1 MPVLGSV
8 ADLNIS
14 EPGVCLVSSSEARK
28 AVAELKGAHPLAI
41 LSPANIENRGQ
52 ELHVLVEDASGRCVI
67 RRRFLLQLGVGDVT
81 YMDGKPKKTFKPD
94 SIKVV
99 LSFTKHHTDAETL
112 AFASKQPRESIKK
125 WLELRAKI
133 SFLDINNPTRPA
145 GTTDSLQAIVYM
157 SAISLIPALRASGLD
172 GVFVRPFIES
182 DQDRLLY
189 RAAPL
194 PIGVSL
200 ETSVRQAAF
209 FGEKAY
215 GVVPYARGFGIRVKA
230 ADFQEILTQIQP
242 ENSEQFFGKRWEISG
257 LPLAMGKESLQ
268 DFLSGWPVTPLHTF
282 RHGFRRTWIVRSAA
296 NPVEN
301 IIAHDWGVAVIKDA
315 VAKRHTVATERFQ
328 APPRAASSFVRE
340 QATNYPKSWVGVV
353 SGAQNQKTE
362 AIPKRVSADGAVA
375 ASTISSSPVV
385 APIRAPPAGP
395 ASVAHPVVQ
404 SSLPVVNPTDLANLM
419 AASIEAALRP
429 LRERLEA
436 TIIPMQRTIE
446 SLQAEF
452 VAMREDSAAG
462 DDAMLDAT
470 ASETALAKRVNDT
483 DRAQTRATRLKI
495 TSGL

>member
-1 MPVLGSV
+1 MGDFWLT
-8 ADLNIS
+8 
-14 EPGVCLVSSSEARK
+14 ARNGQG
-28 AVAELKGAHPLAI
+28 E
-41 LSPANIENRGQ
+41 SPR
-52 ELHVLVEDASGRCVI
+52 
-67 RRRFLLQLGVGDVT
+67 
-81 YMDGKPKKTFKPD
+81 
-94 SIKVV
+94 
-99 LSFTKHHTDAETL
+99 
-112 AFASKQPRESIKK
+112 
-125 WLELRAKI
+125 
-133 SFLDINNPTRPA
+133 
-145 GTTDSLQAIVYM
+145 
-157 SAISLIPALRASGLD
+157 
-172 GVFVRPFIES
+172 
-182 DQDRLLY
+182 
-189 RAAPL
+189 
-194 PIGVSL
+194 
-200 ETSVRQAAF
+200 
-209 FGEKAY
+209 
-215 GVVPYARGFGIRVKA
+215 
-230 ADFQEILTQIQP
+230 
-242 ENSEQFFGKRWEISG
+242 
-257 LPLAMGKESLQ
+257 
-268 DFLSGWPVTPLHTF
+268 FLSGWPVTPLHTF

-296 NPVEN
+296 DPVEN
-301 IIAHDWGVAVIKDA
+301 IIAHDFGVAVIKDA

-340 QATNYPKSWVGVV
+340 QATNYQKSWVGVV
-353 SGAQNQKTE
+353 SGAPTQKTE

-385 APIRAPPAGP
+385 APRAPPAGP

-419 AASIEAALRP
+419 AARIEAALRP

>member
-1 MPVLGSV
+1 M
-8 ADLNIS
+8 
-14 EPGVCLVSSSEARK
+14 
-28 AVAELKGAHPLAI
+28 
-41 LSPANIENRGQ
+41 
-52 ELHVLVEDASGRCVI
+52 
-67 RRRFLLQLGVGDVT
+67 
-81 YMDGKPKKTFKPD
+81 
-94 SIKVV
+94 
-99 LSFTKHHTDAETL
+99 
-112 AFASKQPRESIKK
+112 
-125 WLELRAKI
+125 
-133 SFLDINNPTRPA
+133 
-145 GTTDSLQAIVYM
+145 
-157 SAISLIPALRASGLD
+157 
-172 GVFVRPFIES
+172 
-182 DQDRLLY
+182 
-189 RAAPL
+189 
-194 PIGVSL
+194 
-200 ETSVRQAAF
+200 
-209 FGEKAY
+209 
-215 GVVPYARGFGIRVKA
+215 
-230 ADFQEILTQIQP
+230 
-242 ENSEQFFGKRWEISG
+242 
-257 LPLAMGKESLQ
+257 
-268 DFLSGWPVTPLHTF
+268 
-282 RHGFRRTWIVRSAA
+282 
-296 NPVEN
+296 
-301 IIAHDWGVAVIKDA
+301 IKDA

-353 SGAQNQKTE
+353 SVAPTQKTD

-404 SSLPVVNPTDLANLM
+404 SSLPVVVNPTDLANLM